1 MNRWSACGHS
11 CLLEGLW
18 WLSGHGYM
26 VQSRPA
32 SERPCRNLEPCSAG
46 TDVDRSAQKGSIEL
60 VTVLGC
66 TRSAD
71 LAKAPMVRSV
81 CLDRNL
87 GLLHHRR
94 QSLPCG
100 QCWVETDPGSNS
112 SSNLMDSLMD
122 PEAISG
128 LSSCLP
134 PVTVLPCFPGLA
146 QLFIER
152 AACTTEPPPPSHS
165 PTYPPQITTTCW
177 LPAHCSAHCGTVTL
191 HDALTDA

>member
-1 MNRWSACGHS
+1 MSRWSACGHS

-32 SERPCRNLEPCSAG
+32 SERPCRNLAPCSAG
-46 TDVDRSAQKGSIEL
+46 TDVDRSAPKGSIEL

-71 LAKAPMVRSV
+71 LAKAPVVRSV

-87 GLLHHRR
+87 GLLHHRG

-112 SSNLMDSLMD
+112 SSNVMVPRWVPFDG
-122 PEAISG
+122 PRGHAW
-128 LSSCLP
+128 
-134 PVTVLPCFPGLA
+134 PVTMPATCHSAALFPWACPALYRKSCVHHRTPPTTPLLILPK
-146 QLFIER
+146 
-152 AACTTEPPPPSHS
+152 
-165 PTYPPQITTTCW
+165 
-177 LPAHCSAHCGTVTL
+177 
-191 HDALTDA
+191 